1 MEIKR
6 FKNYCLIK
14 DICTEELLLCFIS
27 LLLLSPSFFVGEVGG
42 GWRGEGGG
50 WVGKQGR
57 AMVFYLLVFF
67 YFISKLFRFYYT

>member
-27 LLLLSPSFFVGEVGG
+27 LLLLSPSFLLARWGGGGGEGRGWWVGG
-42 GWRGEGGG
+42 EAGQSDG
-50 WVGKQGR
+50 
-57 AMVFYLLVFF
+57 FLFTCFF
-67 YFISKLFRFYYT
+67 LFHFEII